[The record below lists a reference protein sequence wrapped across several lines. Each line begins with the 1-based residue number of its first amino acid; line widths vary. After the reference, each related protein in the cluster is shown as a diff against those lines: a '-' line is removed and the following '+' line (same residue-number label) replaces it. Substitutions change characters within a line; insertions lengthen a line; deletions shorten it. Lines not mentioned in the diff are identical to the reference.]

1 MLNQKLKKIVQL
13 TTHTQRNWDVSI
25 PFPHPHTEKIVDFTI
40 NHPSRNSWNANE
52 NGINYFDLLVITDS
66 SIKRA
71 IYDCSRKNPQILA
84 PLVLIWV
91 SKYITATDNGYS
103 AQYNEDQEVLK
114 EKGVDTFPFLNYMT
128 AMHVGL
134 SSAYANT
141 MAGNLGYKTGC
152 CKCFTT
158 QSTKELKHIL
168 GVNQRVELMLGIGE
182 ADETKKHN
190 EDQETSFNYGTII
203 KEPIKVI
210 NL

>member
-1 MLNQKLKKIVQL
+1 MK
-13 TTHTQRNWDVSI
+13 D
-25 PFPHPHTEKIVDFTI
+25 DFTI
-40 NHPSRNSWNANE
+40 YNKIYAE
-52 NGINYFDLLVITDS
+52 YFKNNQPCRTTVEITGLPTPIAIELKCIATIQLII